1 MSNASA
7 QAEAVVE
14 AKGMASGHLV
24 LRSTTVKRYSQP
36 PETGRG
42 PTRSTWRWLNLR
54 AGTGICWTGALL
66 CKVTLER
73 WQLRHSLDQESA
85 SAAMEG
91 HKNRRDNKAL
101 VVRLLG

>member
-1 MSNASA
+1 M
-7 QAEAVVE
+7 
-14 AKGMASGHLV
+14 
-24 LRSTTVKRYSQP
+24 
-36 PETGRG
+36 
-42 PTRSTWRWLNLR
+42 
-54 AGTGICWTGALL
+54 

-101 VVRLLG
+101 VVRPLG